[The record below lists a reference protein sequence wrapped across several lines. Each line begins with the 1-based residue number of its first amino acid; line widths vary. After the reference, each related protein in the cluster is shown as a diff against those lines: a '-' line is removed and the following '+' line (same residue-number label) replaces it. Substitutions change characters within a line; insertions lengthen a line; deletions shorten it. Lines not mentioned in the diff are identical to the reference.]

1 MAEESQGTKTESAPV
16 KKTVT
21 IKRVQIGLNVII
33 QIAAVVFIVGMVN
46 YFSFNHFRRFDRT
59 RDQKYL
65 LSDQTKQVLGGLKKP
80 VKAVVFF
87 SSASEV
93 YGDAVTLLREYEY
106 ASKKKF
112 QTELVDPYRN
122 FTRARALQDQY
133 KFGANENVIVPSLR
147 VVRTCLV

>member
-1 MAEESQGTKTESAPV
+1 MTEELQETKPVSEPV

-33 QIAAVVFIVGMVN
+33 QVVVVLLIVGMVN

-65 LSDQTKQVLGGLKKP
+65 LSEQTKQVLGGLKKP

-87 SSASEV
+87 ATGSEV
-93 YGDAVTLLREYEY
+93 YGDVVALLREYEY
-106 ASKKKF
+106 ASKTKF
-112 QTELVDPYRN
+112 QTEVVDPYRN
-122 FTRARALQDQY
+122 FGRARALQDQY
-133 KFGANENVIVPSLR
+133 KFGAPRSAYR
-147 VVRTCLV
+147 